1 MCVFVGVRKSFIV
14 DKYSLVAVDGNCYV
28 PICMFHL
35 NTCAD
40 RSSRETAE
48 QQQQATASIQTDTEL
63 VYKYTFKPH
72 CVFSSIFL
80 HDVWINSV
88 RALTISSHIS
98 TQVVAQ
104 CIERWCVLRVYSRR
118 HRPIPTGQWSK
129 PRRMNSNKN
138 NQNEHEMSTTQNE
151 HHKWEKKNENN
162 NNTVYIQS
170 KISSK
175 TMLTTMSI
183 FNAQM
188 NGERW
193 EQK

>member
-1 MCVFVGVRKSFIV
+1 MRASIPFAHATTDLNKLSNVCFCWLRKSFIV

-48 QQQQATASIQTDTEL
+48 QQQQQATVSIQTDTEL

-98 TQVVAQ
+98 TQVVAHA
-104 CIERWCVLRVYSRR
+104 LNGGVYSECIHADTDRYR
-118 HRPIPTGQWSK
+118 QANEVSRVEWIQTKTTKKNMKWAPHK
-129 PRRMNSNKN
+129 MNITN
-138 NQNEHEMSTTQNE
+138 
-151 HHKWEKKNENN
+151 EKKK
-162 NNTVYIQS
+162 TTTTTTTRYIY
-170 KISSK
+170 KVK
-175 TMLTTMSI
+175 
-183 FNAQM
+183 
-188 NGERW
+188 
-193 EQK
+193 